1 MRGQHKGG
9 LLHSV
14 PGPSTGSPLRL
25 TPRLAEA
32 HRDSDIPFPG
42 QCEYKSLAVIIK
54 CTHTYPPHMHTH
66 PPHTLVMHTRCV
78 RITVGANLCAHAPY
92 TTHTVHHAH
101 IPRTHTTHTYHT
113 HIPHMHVHKLTQT
126 NSMVS
131 ATVLAEGRLIEQ
143 YIQGAEHPVE
153 NVLRELSSPTRQ
165 HPTPADQEVAGH
177 IEASLQSKPLSIHE
191 ATQKF
196 GKACCKT
203 FNKIS

>member
-1 MRGQHKGG
+1 M
-9 LLHSV
+9 
-14 PGPSTGSPLRL
+14 
-25 TPRLAEA
+25 
-32 HRDSDIPFPG
+32 
-42 QCEYKSLAVIIK
+42 
-54 CTHTYPPHMHTH
+54 
-66 PPHTLVMHTRCV
+66 
-78 RITVGANLCAHAPY
+78 
-92 TTHTVHHAH
+92 
-101 IPRTHTTHTYHT
+101 RTHHTSRTLYTTHTYHT

-126 NSMVS
+126 NPMVS

-203 FNKIS
+203 LKNSLIAQIFLILCGVWKHLVS